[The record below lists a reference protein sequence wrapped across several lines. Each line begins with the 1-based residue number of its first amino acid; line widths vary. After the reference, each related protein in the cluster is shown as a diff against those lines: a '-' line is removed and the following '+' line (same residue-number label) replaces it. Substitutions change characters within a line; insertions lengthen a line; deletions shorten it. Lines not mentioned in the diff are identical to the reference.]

1 MARYASLNRRLDFH
15 LFPKGRSATEPDLIP
30 NVKDS
35 DGNIIQYTSAARR
48 TTESTVVD
56 IGSAP
61 NSNDGDPL
69 RTSFIKI
76 NNFIEAEYITNEII
90 DQELNRLEFF
100 GPFLGIL
107 DYADLPLNMISDK
120 NVAVVKT
127 TLRAEGFSSW
137 RSSYPNINETNIS
150 LSEGDLVLHK
160 GSLVQYNKSTNKYEV
175 LYQNSGDNVAFD
187 YKTVLARYKL
197 GTADTDLSAAQ
208 QQALYDNFIQTEAGS
223 NNNLDIK
230 ARNVNDAIAE
240 THLRFSQRGF
250 DSGYY
255 G

>member
-56 IGSAP
+56 FGSAP
-61 NSNDGDPL
+61 NSNDGDAL

-160 GSLVQYNKSTNKYEV
+160 GPLVQYNKSTNKYEV
-175 LYQNSGDNVAFD
+175 LYQN
-187 YKTVLARYKL
+187 
-197 GTADTDLSAAQ
+197 
-208 QQALYDNFIQTEAGS
+208 
-223 NNNLDIK
+223 
-230 ARNVNDAIAE
+230 
-240 THLRFSQRGF
+240 
-250 DSGYY
+250 
-255 G
+255 